1 MFVRD
6 WMSSPPIRGAPEMT
20 RAEARE
26 LMERSGV
33 RRLPV
38 FARGRLVGIV
48 TLSDLISSRPGD
60 RVEDVMTR
68 DPVTVPPDETL
79 ERAALLMLSRRISG
93 LPVVEGEVIG
103 MITETDIF
111 RALVEVLGMH
121 EKGARIVFPLKDP
134 NRLVEEVRGHAGA
147 MQVRSVVTYH
157 DPHSGERRALLRLRG
172 RPARESVS

>member
-6 WMSSPPIRGAPEMT
+6 WMSSPPIRCSPEAT
-20 RAEARE
+20 RVEARAR
-26 LMERSGV
+26 MEEHAI
-33 RRLPV
+33 RRMPV
-38 FARGRLVGIV
+38 FAQGRLAGIV
-48 TLSDLISSRPGD
+48 TLSDLTSSRPGD

-111 RALVEVLGMH
+111 RALVEVMGMH
-121 EKGARIVFPLKDP
+121 EKGARVVFALKNPDH
-134 NRLVEEVRGHAGA
+134 LIDEVREHAGEL
-147 MQVRSVVTYH
+147 QVRSVVTYH
-157 DPHSGERRALLRLRG
+157 DPHGGERRAVLRLRG
-172 RPARESVS
+172 KPA